1 MEALKLPEVPDR
13 HLPNHPYPAFADT
26 VARHGLRLVR
36 GQAVTLQV
44 NLGLLCNQECRH
56 CHLAAGPRRREVMA
70 PETMDQVLAYAARC
84 RFSAVDVTGGAP
96 ELVPGL
102 EGLLERLAARTPRL
116 LVRSN
121 LTALEGRPELIT
133 LFAGLRAVVVASFP
147 STSPG
152 QTDAQRGEGVFEAS
166 LRTLRRLNEAGYGRE
181 GTGLELDLVS
191 NPAGAFLPPGQ
202 AQAEERMHRE
212 LARRWGISF
221 SRLYTFANMPLG
233 RFRAWLE
240 ASGNW
245 ETYLAR
251 LSGAF
256 NPCTVEGLMCR
267 TLVSVDWEGHLH
279 DCDFNLAC
287 GLPLGG
293 LRRHVSEEA
302 GPPAPG
308 SPIATG
314 DHCYACTAGAGFT

>member
-1 MEALKLPEVPDR
+1 MEALKLPDAPDR
-13 HLPNHPYPAFADT
+13 DPYLPLSPAFADT
-26 VARHGLRLVR
+26 VASHGLELVR
-36 GQAVTLQV
+36 AQTAILQV
-44 NLGLLCNQECRH
+44 NLGRLCNQECRH
-56 CHLAAGPRRREVMA
+56 CHLAAGPGRREVMA
-70 PETMDQVLAYAARC
+70 SGTMDEVVAYAARS

-96 ELVPGL
+96 EMVPGL
-102 EGLLERLAARTPRL
+102 EGLLERLAALTPRL

-121 LTALEGRPELIT
+121 LTALEERQELIA
-133 LFAGLRAVVVASFP
+133 LFARLRAVVVASFP

-152 QTDAQRGEGVFEAS
+152 QTYAQRGEGVFEAS
-166 LRTLRRLNEAGYGRE
+166 LRMLRRLNEAGYGRE
-181 GTGLELDLVS
+181 GTGLELHLVS

-202 AQAEERMHRE
+202 AQAEERMRRE

-233 RFRAWLE
+233 RFRAWLQ

-256 NPCTVEGLMCR
+256 NACTVEGLMCR
-267 TLVSVDWEGHLH
+267 TLVSVDWEGQLH
-279 DCDFNLAC
+279 DCDFNVAR

-293 LRRHVSEEA
+293 LRRHVSEVT